1 MFITMKAFIAL
12 SSKILLKMTPMYTG
26 KVLANSKEIQD
37 IQSIPVGEIRYTSKF
52 LCCSNMINLHLFFLP
67 SFVISHECR
76 STLLANKRMTGSK
89 CCKMIFL
96 LYFFAGKNFTGGLP
110 NNDNI
115 LIIILS
121 SNSAVL

>member
-1 MFITMKAFIAL
+1 MKAFIAL

-76 STLLANKRMTGSK
+76 STLLANIMISMNSELFLALLPQANDWI
-89 CCKMIFL
+89 KML
-96 LYFFAGKNFTGGLP
+96 
-110 NNDNI
+110 
-115 LIIILS
+115 
-121 SNSAVL
+121 